1 MATYYSSLMLNGGGV
16 VKNTKAGDSV
26 ERVASY
32 VSSVAFSAGDSIQ
45 LVKVP
50 HGAIITNIYQAGQTP
65 DGSTHFALGITGATT
80 LFGSATVSATRQR
93 VEVVTA
99 LPYQVSVSA
108 DAVNRFVT
116 LLATVGT
123 IASATASNSIAW
135 VVRYNCNG
143 G

>member
-1 MATYYSSLMLNGGGV
+1 MATYYSSLMLGGNGV
-16 VKNTKAGDSV
+16 AKTTKAGDVV

-32 VSSVAFSAGDSIQ
+32 VSSVAFSAGDSIPI
-45 LVKVP
+45 VRIP
-50 HGAIITNIYQAGQTP
+50 HGAIITGIYQVGATP
-65 DGSTHFALGITGATT
+65 DGSTHFALGVAGATN

-99 LPYQVSVSA
+99 LPHTVSVS
-108 DAVNRFVT
+108 VGRYIT

-123 IASATASNSIAW
+123 VASATASNSVAW
-135 VVRYNCNG
+135 CVRYICNG